1 MSPSSSTASATI
13 CADDRSARS
22 HAGAV
27 RMFAVIPL
35 YGASAEDSPGFRTLR
50 TAASC
55 LPSELGSVQILLYD
69 NTPRMDLV
77 NPPRIA
83 GDVKH
88 YSSGRND
95 GLAAAFNY
103 ALQLA
108 RTDECDWLITLDQD
122 TEVPSDFVARI
133 ARAAKDL
140 GNESSVAAIVPQI
153 IGDGRMLSP
162 NWFWAGALPRWFPK
176 GYIGI
181 PPHPTYAFNSA
192 SALRVRAL
200 RQIGDYS
207 PWFWLD
213 NCDSYLFHRLHL
225 YGKRVFVAG
234 DIQVKHQFSMLDKRK
249 RMSISRY
256 RNVLLAESAFWD
268 LSMNRLAGWERTIR
282 LMGRWCKLARDRDT
296 RELGAETA
304 RAVKRR
310 LFVSRERRIE
320 EWKRET
326 EIQSPWLREA
336 AARDHSTEQRI
347 SVCMATYNGERFV
360 REQLVSVLQQLRPED
375 EVILVDDRSTDST
388 SEIIAGI
395 NDARIRL
402 IEHRE
407 RQGIVSSFEHA
418 VRSAAGDIVFLCDQD
433 DIWAPTKVSKVMKV
447 FAEQP
452 AVSLV
457 MTNFTVIDDEGRP
470 HVDKKLP
477 RRSFDHRVLPNLI
490 SNRFQGSTMAFRA
503 TLLPSLLPFP
513 KGGHVLHDA
522 WIGLRNTTIGGRCE
536 FLDEDLLFYRRH
548 THNASHKL
556 NLIQQIMKRLRLA
569 VALVLRGQP
578 PRATI

>member
-1 MSPSSSTASATI
+1 MSPPSSTASATI
-13 CADDRSARS
+13 CGDHPSAPS
-22 HAGAV
+22 YTGVV
-27 RMFAVIPL
+27 RMIAVIPL
-35 YGASAEDSPGFRTLR
+35 YRANAEDSPGFRTLR

-69 NTPRMDLV
+69 NTPRTDLHS
-77 NPPRIA
+77 PPRIA
-83 GDVKH
+83 GNVKY

-103 ALQLA
+103 ALQVA
-108 RTDECDWLITLDQD
+108 RNDKCDWLITLDQD
-122 TEVPSDFVARI
+122 TEVPSDFLARI

-140 GNESSVAAIVPQI
+140 GNEVSVAAIVPQI
-153 IGDGRMLSP
+153 IGDGRTLSP

-176 GYIGI
+176 GYVGI
-181 PPHPTYAFNSA
+181 SSHPTYAFNSA
-192 SALRVRAL
+192 SALRVSAL

-225 YGKRVFVAG
+225 YGKRLFVAG
-234 DIQVKHQFSMLDKRK
+234 DIEVKHEFSMLDKRK

-256 RNVLLAESAFWD
+256 RNVLMAESAFWD
-268 LSMNRLAGWERTIR
+268 LSMNRLAGWERTVR
-282 LMGRWCKLARDRDT
+282 LMGRWCKLALDSDSHELRD
-296 RELGAETA
+296 ETA

-310 LFVSRERRIE
+310 LFVSRGMRIE

-326 EIQSPWLREA
+326 VTQRPWIRETA
-336 AARDHSTEQRI
+336 AHNHKTAQKI
-347 SVCMATYNGERFV
+347 SVCMATYNGKRFV
-360 REQLVSVLQQLRPED
+360 HEQLVSILQQLRPED
-375 EVILVDDRSTDST
+375 EVIVVDDRSTDST
-388 SEIIAGI
+388 SEIVTGT
-395 NDARIRL
+395 NDVRILL

-407 RQGIVSSFEHA
+407 RQGIVGSFEHA
-418 VRSAAGDIVFLCDQD
+418 VRSASGDIVFLCDQD

-452 AVSLV
+452 TVSLV
-457 MTNFTVIDDEGRP
+457 TTNHLVIDDEGRP
-470 HVDKKLP
+470 CVDKKLR
-477 RRSFDHRVLPNLI
+477 RRSFDHRLMPNLF

-513 KGGHVLHDA
+513 KGCYVLHDA
-522 WIGLRNTTIGGRCE
+522 WIGLRNTAIGGRCE
-536 FLDEDLLFYRRH
+536 YLDEDLLFYRRH
-548 THNASHKL
+548 THNASYSV
-556 NLIQQIMKRLRLA
+556 NLLQKALKRLRLV

-578 PRATI
+578 PAALS